1 MINNTQTDNT
11 TKNYT
16 RLACVAS
23 EALQAQGAYNLLNNQ
38 YDFVPI
44 EEAEVIVALGGDGF
58 MLHCLHQYQQYHLP
72 IYGINRGTVGFL
84 MNSFS
89 DEDLLERVNCAREQH
104 LYPLRMDAINIDGKT
119 TQALAFN
126 EVSITRKSQQAA
138 NIEII
143 IDGKTRLEKL
153 VSDGV
158 LVATPAGSTAYNLSV
173 HGPIIP
179 LGSHILALTPISPF
193 RPRRW
198 RGALLPHNVTI
209 DFINTDP
216 HKRPISATADS
227 YEVLNVQSVRIVEDQ
242 QQFVSL
248 LFDRHHSLE
257 ERIIREQFA

>member
-1 MINNTQTDNT
+1 MTYQ
-11 TKNYT
+11 K
-16 RLACVAS
+16 LACVAS
-23 EALQAQGAYNLLNNQ
+23 DAAQAQGALNLLQNQ
-38 YDFVPI
+38 YHFVDI
-44 EEAEVIVALGGDGF
+44 DEADVLIVLGGDGF
-58 MLHCLHQYQQYHLP
+58 LLHCLHKYLDYGIP

-84 MNSFS
+84 MNSYC
-89 DEDLLERVNCAREQH
+89 DDDLYERVNQARIEKLH
-104 LYPLRMDAINIDGKT
+104 PLKMDANTVAGET
-119 TQALAFN
+119 YTALAFN

-138 NIEII
+138 NIEVI

-153 VSDGV
+153 ISDGV

-179 LGSHILALTPISPF
+179 IGSKILALTPISPF

-216 HKRPISATADS
+216 QKRPISATADS
-227 YEVLNVQSVRIVEDQ
+227 YEVLNVQSVRIVESQ
-242 QQFVSL
+242 ECYVNL

>member
-1 MINNTQTDNT
+1 MKY
-11 TKNYT
+11 TKF
-16 RLACVAS
+16 ACVAS
-23 EALQAQGAYNLLNNQ
+23 RAASAQGALKLLKTH

-44 EEAEVIVALGGDGF
+44 ENADVVVVLGGDGF
-58 MLHCLHQYQQYHLP
+58 ALHCLHKFMPYNIP

-84 MNSFS
+84 MNSFH
-89 DEDLLERVNCAREQH
+89 EEKLYQRVNDAHCEKMH
-104 LYPLRMDAINIDGKT
+104 PLKMEAILVNGNMQI
-119 TQALAFN
+119 ALAFN

-143 IDGKTRLEKL
+143 IDGKTRLDKL
-153 VSDGV
+153 VSDGI

-179 LGSHILALTPISPF
+179 LGSKILALTPISPF

-209 DFINTDP
+209 ELINKDP
-216 HKRPISATADS
+216 IKRPISATADS
-227 YEVLNVQSVRIVEDQ
+227 YEVLNVISVKISEVQDKY
-242 QQFVSL
+242 VTL
-248 LFDRHHSLE
+248 LFDEHHSLE